1 MKIKSVMPPRLFLLS
16 SLCASALLSA
26 SCAGKHHK
34 IILRDGR
41 EFYTAGTPRY
51 VEKTGYYRYRALNG
65 KDALVRAD
73 EVLFIREE

>member
-1 MKIKSVMPPRLFLLS
+1 MASRFSLLV
-16 SLCASALLSA
+16 LCVLALLPA
-26 SCAGKHHK
+26 SCSGTHHK

-41 EFYTAGTPRY
+41 EFYTAGTPHY

-73 EVLFIREE
+73 EVLFINEQ